1 MVKKKAHPKKVTGHA
16 KQKKVDHPATKK
28 AHVVS
33 KPAKKIIKV
42 STSHTALAH
51 KPAHLVDLA
60 LEGVHVNLRRS
71 GKKVLK
77 SCDLVLK
84 D

>member
-16 KQKKVDHPATKK
+16 KKQKANHPAAKK
-28 AHVVS
+28 AYVVS
-33 KPAKKIIKV
+33 KPAKTEIKV

-51 KPAHLVDLA
+51 KPNHVIDLA

-71 GKKVLK
+71 GK
-77 SCDLVLK
+77 
-84 D
+84 